1 MPLFDRPVLMW
12 VTDRIRSDAPLPEL
26 AGLISA
32 AGADIVQVREDGLD
46 RLPAELLVRA
56 IQSVVRASTVVVVNA
71 NLELAR
77 KLGTGVHLPEAGP
90 SVSEACAWL
99 GPDALIGRSVHS
111 PEAAASSSG
120 ASYFIAGHVFKT
132 ESKPGRAPLGLDGFA
147 DIVRSSPVPVLA
159 IGGITPDRVAALM
172 QLGASGVAVMSPLTN
187 LAAAEHVTA
196 AYRLALEQSMTEPT
210 SATIT
215 ATINGKP
222 VELPVGTTVATFLAG
237 RELHERL
244 VVVERNG
251 EIIKRSTFPDTVVEE
266 GDLLE
271 IVHFVGGG

>member
-12 VTDRIRSDAPLPEL
+12 VTDRNRSDAPLPEL
-26 AGLISA
+26 ARGISA
-32 AGADIVQVREDGLD
+32 AGVDIVQVRENGLD

-56 IQSVVRASTVVVVNA
+56 IQSVVRASTAVVVNA

-77 KLGTGVHLPEAGP
+77 KLRVGVHLPEAGP
-90 SVSEACAWL
+90 SVTDARALL
-99 GPDALIGRSVHS
+99 GTDALIGRSVHS
-111 PEAAASSSG
+111 SEAAASSSG
-120 ASYFIAGHVFKT
+120 ASYLVAGHVFET
-132 ESKPGRAPLGLDGFA
+132 ESKQGRAPLGLDGFA
-147 DIVRSSPVPVLA
+147 AIVRSSPAPVLA

-172 QLGASGVAVMSPLTN
+172 ERGASGVAVMSPFSK
-187 LAAAEHVTA
+187 LATAENVTA

-222 VELPVGTTVATFLAG
+222 VQLPAGTTIAAFLAG